1 MKNKQMDFGA
11 RVSKITQERNI
22 EEQNR
27 QIEQQKI
34 AETIAAAPVAAPKQ
48 MGRPKKVSKLNRN
61 MAKTIFFTEEIDQK
75 LQMVK
80 AIQKKEIKDVVFA
93 ATTMFLD
100 KYYKDGRLSQEGLD
114 FLEQTI
120 Y

>member
-1 MKNKQMDFGA
+1 MNKADLVAAVAAKANMTK
-11 RVSKITQERNI
+11 V
-22 EEQNR
+22 
-27 QIEQQKI
+27 
-34 AETIAAAPVAAPKQ
+34 AAAAAVD
-48 MGRPKKVSKLNRN
+48 GAIDAIVEAPKKVSKLNRN

>member
-34 AETIAAAPVAAPKQ
+34 AETIAAAPKQ